1 MYFSVVTKTF
11 FHQTGIF
18 LLHSNLK
25 MFFFSSFLFM
35 VVEIKKLFGSL
46 KPINFQRKNSAN
58 IFTDMLMMFKIF
70 LLSGNWHFELFSER
84 LSRNFSNLCT
94 SWLVVTAEDGEKI
107 CRQFTA
113 RYSLTCFQDF
123 SSFSGQGPISRIFS
137 LVSTL
142 SCFPQNVLP
151 NTARFILKE
160 DNYDVDQISAKFWAT
175 RSLLGNS
182 ADSPLSW

>member
-84 LSRNFSNLCT
+84 LPRNLLNLCT

-107 CRQFTA
+107 CRQFTV
-113 RYSLTCFQDF
+113 RYSLTFVFKTSQVSRVRDRFPGFFRLFQRYRVSLKMF
-123 SSFSGQGPISRIFS
+123 SPI
-137 LVSTL
+137 L
-142 SCFPQNVLP
+142 PVL
-151 NTARFILKE
+151 
-160 DNYDVDQISAKFWAT
+160 Y
-175 RSLLGNS
+175 
-182 ADSPLSW
+182 